1 MNSSATLIN
10 TTLAE
15 VDALPTKS
23 PKVEL
28 QYGSVG
34 YDQEQSFVIKG
45 LIPECSFAS
54 IYGPSGSFKSFLAL
68 DWACHI
74 ATGKDWDGHKVKQGS
89 VLYVAGEGGFGVTQ
103 RVRAWELQHQANNL
117 DSLARLPVPIFP
129 ADNDQVKATIEY
141 CYEIESKTGH
151 AVKLIIFDTL
161 ARCYGG
167 NDENSSKDMG
177 AFIKGC
183 DTIKQLTG
191 ATVLVVHHS
200 GKNVDNGGRGSSS
213 LPAALDVEYR
223 VSREGENLQ
232 ALILTC
238 SKMKDAE
245 QPRTKA
251 YDLKSVYIRTD
262 TDGDKVDSLCV
273 IPVGRPPI
281 ENEQRPKTNN
291 MSGNHEAVWQAVRS
305 RTQAGHPTTRAVII
319 DDLKAQGLNT
329 QKFSRWLNKLVDD
342 GSVYMDGDTIIMGE
356 GSGKK
361 TGNQMVSE
369 PLSGK

>member
-1 MNSSATLIN
+1 MNSSVTAFN
-10 TTLAE
+10 TLAE
-15 VDALPTKS
+15 VDALPQIV

-28 QYGSVG
+28 QYGSEG

-74 ATGKDWDGHKVKQGS
+74 ATGKDWDGHKVKQGA

-103 RVRAWELQHQANNL
+103 RVRAWELHHQVTTIDN
-117 DSLARLPVPIFP
+117 LARLPVPVFP
-129 ADNDQVKATIEY
+129 ADSDNVKDVLEY
-141 CYEIESKTGH
+141 CQEIKAKTGN
-151 AVKLIIFDTL
+151 AVKLVILDTL

-200 GKNVDNGGRGSSS
+200 GKNAENGGRGSSS

-223 VSREGENLQ
+223 VKRDGEDQQ
-232 ALILTC
+232 ALVLTC
-238 SKMKDAE
+238 SKMKDSD
-245 QPRTKA
+245 QPERKA
-251 YDLKSVYIRTD
+251 YDLTSVHIRTD
-262 TDGDKVDSLCV
+262 SDGDDVNSLCV
-273 IPVGRPPI
+273 IPLGRQPSEDGESLPAAS
-281 ENEQRPKTNN
+281 R
-291 MSGNHEAVWQAVRS
+291 MSGNHLALWQAMRS
-305 RTQAGHPTTRAVII
+305 RTQSGHPTTRQVII
-319 DDLKAQGLNT
+319 DDLKAQGLST
-329 QKFSRWLNKLVDD
+329 QHFGRWLSKLVDE
-342 GSVYMDGDTIIMGE
+342 GQLKVEGDTILMA
-356 GSGKK
+356 
-361 TGNQMVSE
+361 N
-369 PLSGK
+369 